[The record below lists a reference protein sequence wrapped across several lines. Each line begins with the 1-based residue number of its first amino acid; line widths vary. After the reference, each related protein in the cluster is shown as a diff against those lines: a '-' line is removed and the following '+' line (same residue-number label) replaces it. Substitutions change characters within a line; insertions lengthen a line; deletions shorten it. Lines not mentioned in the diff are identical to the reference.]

1 MGGELLSEVLFP
13 KRQRCKACGKKLDEL
28 VVLGL
33 YDSYRCAGM
42 ANPAKN
48 PDEAPRE
55 CKTERDGKWQWK
67 RRYRSESEIPVK
79 LREDPS
85 SNWYWCTTSCGN
97 LHIGHS
103 RIKLDVEQQRVVRS
117 REELVDVLLKAR
129 GKADI
134 KQVAKAAGILPIR
147 LRELENPKSDRVDLD
162 ALFKVLKIYRLKLA
176 VVFR

>member
-1 MGGELLSEVLFP
+1 VSETLFP
-13 KRQRCKACGKKLDEL
+13 KRQRCKSCGKKLEAI

-42 ANPAKN
+42 AAPAKT
-48 PDEAPRE
+48 PEEAPRE
-55 CKTERDGKWQWK
+55 CKTEREGKWAWK
-67 RRYRSESEIPVK
+67 RRYRSESEIPQK

-103 RIKLDVEQQRVVRS
+103 RIKLDVEQQRVVRT
-117 REELVDVLLKAR
+117 RAELVDVLKKAR

-134 KQVAKAAGILPIR
+134 KAVAKAAGVLPIR
-147 LRELENPKSDRVDLD
+147 LRELEDEKSEKVDLN
-162 ALFKVLKIYRLKLA
+162 ALFKVLAVYKLKLS

>member
-1 MGGELLSEVLFP
+1 LSDTLFP
-13 KRQRCKACGKKLDEL
+13 KRQRCKECGKKLEQI

-33 YDSYRCAGM
+33 YDSYKCASM
-42 ANPAKN
+42 AAPAKT
-48 PDEAPRE
+48 PEEAPRE
-55 CKTERDGKWQWK
+55 CKTERDGKWVFK
-67 RRYRSESEIPVK
+67 RRYRSESEIPTK

-103 RIKLDVEQQRVVRS
+103 RINLDVESARVVRS
-117 REELVDVLLKAR
+117 RSELVDVLVKAR

-134 KQVAKAAGILPIR
+134 KLVAKAAGVLPIR
-147 LRELENPKSDRVDLD
+147 LKELEDPKSDRVDLN
-162 ALFKVLKIYRLKLA
+162 ALFKVLAIYKLKLS